1 MSGAGQVSRR
11 AFIGTAGATATAVGI
26 GVPAARPA
34 SAADTAAGAVTARV
48 SPFPL
53 SAVTL
58 LDGPFRDNMLR
69 TCAYL
74 KFIDADRLLHTFRL
88 NVGLP
93 SSAEPC
99 GGWEAPNVLL
109 RGHTT
114 GHLLTALAQAHANT
128 GDDAYSAKARHLVAE
143 LAKCQAASPGAG
155 FTRGYLSA
163 FGEETFDQLEAG
175 AKPWAP
181 YYTIHKIM
189 AGLLDQYRLSGNRQA
204 LDVVKGMAGWADAR
218 TSKLS
223 RERMQGL
230 LRVEF
235 GGMNDVL
242 AELHMVTGD
251 PAHLATARRFD
262 HDELY
267 VPLAERR
274 DALDGEHANTQIPK
288 VVGAVRE
295 YEATGERRYR
305 DIAAFFWDTVVHD
318 HTYVIGGNSNQE
330 FFGPPRELVSRLSE
344 DTCENCNT
352 YNMLKLTRLLF
363 FHDPG
368 SAEYMD
374 YYEWALLNQM
384 LGEQDPRSAH
394 GFVTYYTGLFPGSE
408 RKPKGGL
415 GAAPGSYSGD
425 YDNFSCDHGTGLETH
440 TKFADSVYF
449 RSRNALYVNL
459 FVPSEVHWAERGVR
473 VRQETGYPHAE
484 TTRLTITE
492 GGGRFAVKIRIPG
505 WLDARGRR
513 ARIRVNGRAVPGLGN
528 DARPGAYATIER
540 HWRPG
545 DTIELAMPMEPVWRK
560 APDNPHVQAVTHG
573 PVVLA
578 GAYGDRDLN
587 TFPAIDPR
595 SLAPVRGE
603 PLRYTARADGADVTL
618 MPFAEVHHQRYN
630 VYWATPAPRHRPGLV
645 AHYPLD
651 EGRGTTAADATGAWP
666 AARLTGPAAWSDG
679 TLSLDGTGG
688 HAVLPPGLLAGL
700 DALTVALWVRLETV
714 TNNVRVFDLGFNRQT
729 FFYVNARTGSGRARF
744 SMKLGG
750 MEGEDFADAP
760 AALPTGAWTHVAVAV
775 TAEGGGSAVLYVDG
789 AEAGR
794 KNGLIMS
801 PLALGATSNN
811 FVGRSQDTRHP
822 FMHGQ
827 AADFRLYNHALPA
840 ADIRSVARNV
850 GAAVAGGP
858 GGSSPQRGSDV
869 AALHQRGRP
878 S

>member
-1 MSGAGQVSRR
+1 MNVSRR
-11 AFIGTAGATATAVGI
+11 AFIGTAGVTATATAI
-26 GVPAARPA
+26 GAAVPAPAAASPARP
-34 SAADTAAGAVTARV
+34 ARV

-58 LDGPFRDNMLR
+58 LDGPFRDNMSR

-74 KFIDADRLLHTFRL
+74 RFIDADRLLHTFRL

-99 GGWEAPNVLL
+99 GGWEAPDVQL

-114 GHLLTALAQAHANT
+114 GHLLTALAQAHAGT
-128 GDDAYSAKARHLVAE
+128 GDDAYAAKGRHIVAE
-143 LAKCQAASPGAG
+143 LATCQAASPAAG
-155 FTRGYLSA
+155 FSRGYLSA
-163 FGEETFDQLEAG
+163 FGEEVFDDLEAG
-175 AKPWAP
+175 GKPWAP

-204 LDVVKGMAGWADAR
+204 LDVLKGMAAWVDAR
-218 TSKLS
+218 TAKLP
-223 RERMQGL
+223 RERMQAL

-242 AELHMVTGD
+242 AELYLVTRD
-251 PAHLATARRFD
+251 PRHLATARRFD

-267 VPLAERR
+267 VPLSERR
-274 DALDGEHANTQIPK
+274 DALDGQHANTQIPK

-305 DIAAFFWDTVVHD
+305 DLAAFFWDTVVRD

-330 FFGPPRELVSRLSE
+330 FFGPPRELASRLSE

-352 YNMLKLTRLLF
+352 YNMLKLSRLLF
-363 FHDPG
+363 LNDPR
-368 SAEYMD
+368 SAQYMD

-384 LGEQDPRSAH
+384 LGEQDPQSEH

-440 TKFADSVYF
+440 TKFGDSIYF
-449 RSRNALYVNL
+449 RSRDALYVNL
-459 FVPSEVHWAERGVR
+459 FVPSEVRWAERGVR
-473 VRQETGYPHAE
+473 VRQETRYPYEE
-484 TTRLTITE
+484 TTRLTIVE
-492 GGGRFAVKIRIPG
+492 GDARFALKIRIPG

-513 ARIRVNGRAVPGLGN
+513 ARLRVNGRAAGGLGN
-528 DARPGAYATIER
+528 DVRPGAYATIER
-540 HWRPG
+540 RWRAG
-545 DTIELAMPMEPVWRK
+545 DVVELAMPMEPVWRK
-560 APDNPHVQAVTHG
+560 APDNPCVQAVSHG

-578 GAYGDRDLN
+578 GAYGDRALN

-595 SLAPVRGE
+595 SLTPVRGR
-603 PLRYTARADGADVTL
+603 PLHYTARADGAEVRL
-618 MPFAEVHHQRYN
+618 MPFAEVHHQRYT
-630 VYWATPAPRHRPGLV
+630 VYWATPAPRRRPALI
-645 AHYPLD
+645 AHYPLKD
-651 EGRGTTAADATGAWP
+651 GSTADATGKWP
-666 AARLTGPAAWSDG
+666 AATLTGSAAWADG
-679 TLSLDGTGG
+679 TVSMDGAGG
-688 HAVLPPGLLAGL
+688 HVVLPPGLLAGL

-714 TNNVRVFDLGFNRQT
+714 ANNVRVFDLGFNRQT

-760 AALPTGAWTHVAVAV
+760 AALPTGAWTHVAVTV
-775 TAEGGGSAVLYVDG
+775 TGEGGGSAVLYIDG

-794 KNGLIMS
+794 KDGLLMS
-801 PLALGATSNN
+801 PLALGATSKN

-822 FMHGQ
+822 AMHGQ
-827 AADFRLYNHALPA
+827 AADFRLYNHALTA
-840 ADIRSVARNV
+840 A
-850 GAAVAGGP
+850 
-858 GGSSPQRGSDV
+858 DV
-869 AALHQRGRP
+869 AALHQRGR
-878 S
+878 

>member
-1 MSGAGQVSRR
+1 MSRR
-11 AFIGTAGATATAVGI
+11 AFMGTAGASATALGI
-26 GVPAARPA
+26 GLPAAA
-34 SAADTAAGAVTARV
+34 GTAGAETVKAGEARL

-53 SAVTL
+53 SDVRL
-58 LDGPFRDNMLR
+58 LDGPFRDNMVR

-99 GGWEAPNVLL
+99 GGWEAPDVLL

-128 GDDAYSAKARHLVAE
+128 GDDAYAAKGRHLVAE
-143 LAKCQAASPGAG
+143 LAKCQAAAPAAG
-155 FTRGYLSA
+155 FTAGYLSA

-204 LDVVKGMAGWADAR
+204 LQVVTGMAGWAGAR
-218 TSKLS
+218 TAKLP
-223 RERMQGL
+223 RERMQAL

-242 AELHMVTGD
+242 AELYQVTGD
-251 PAHLATARRFD
+251 PEHLATARRFD

-274 DALDGEHANTQIPK
+274 DALDGQHANTQIPK

-305 DIAAFFWDTVVHD
+305 DIAAFFWKTVVRD

-330 FFGPPRELVSRLSE
+330 FFGPPGELVSRLSE
-344 DTCENCNT
+344 DTCENCNS
-352 YNMLKLTRLLF
+352 YNMLKLSRLLF
-363 FHDPG
+363 LHDAGSPG

-374 YYEWALLNQM
+374 YYEWTLLNQM
-384 LGEQDPRSAH
+384 LGEQDPDSAH
-394 GFVTYYTGLFPGSE
+394 GYVTYYTGLFPGS
-408 RKPKGGL
+408 RRQPKGGL
-415 GAAPGSYSGD
+415 GAAPGSYSSD

-449 RSRNALYVNL
+449 RSREALYVNL
-459 FVPSEVHWAERGVR
+459 FIPSEVAWNEKGVR
-473 VRQETGYPHAE
+473 LRQETRYPYAGS
-484 TTRLTITE
+484 TRLTVVQ
-492 GGGRFAVKIRIPG
+492 GGGRFALKIRIPG

-513 ARIRVNGRAVPGLGN
+513 AKITVNGAAVPGAG
-528 DARPGAYATIER
+528 RPGTYATVER
-540 HWRPG
+540 RWRRG
-545 DTIELAMPMEPVWRK
+545 DVVEVAMPMETVWRK
-560 APDNPHVQAVTHG
+560 APDNPHVQAASHG

-578 GAYGDRDLN
+578 GAYGERELN

-595 SLAPVRGE
+595 SLRPVRGE
-603 PLRYTARADGADVTL
+603 PLHFRARADGTEIRL
-618 MPFAEVHHQRYN
+618 SPFHEIHHQRYN

-651 EGRGTTAADATGAWP
+651 EGRGTSAADRTGRWP
-666 AARLTGPAAWSDG
+666 DAALAGSASWSG
-679 TLSLDGTGG
+679 GELALDGAGG
-688 HAVLPPGLLAGL
+688 HIALPKGLITGL
-700 DALTVALWVRLETV
+700 EALTVAVRVRLDSLV
-714 TNNVRVFDLGFNRQT
+714 NNIRIFDLGFNRQT
-729 FFYVNARTGSGRARF
+729 YFFVTPRTGAGRARF
-744 SMKLGG
+744 AMKIGG
-750 MEGEDFADAP
+750 MEGEDLADAA
-760 AALPTGAWTHVAVAV
+760 AALPTGAWTHVAVTV
-775 TAEGGGSAVLYVDG
+775 GGGSAVLYVNG

-794 KNGLIMS
+794 KDGLVMS
-801 PLALGATSNN
+801 PLVLGATSRN
-811 FVGRSQDTRHP
+811 FLGRSQDARHP
-822 FMHGQ
+822 FLHGRL
-827 AADFRLYNHALPA
+827 ADFRIYNHAL
-840 ADIRSVARNV
+840 
-850 GAAVAGGP
+850 GAAEIADLA
-858 GGSSPQRGSDV
+858 R
-869 AALHQRGRP
+869 
-878 S
+878 